1 MAQGNGDR
9 PFLKF
14 VQESVLGL
22 PLNDMV
28 EIDDTSTIVRN
39 ANNAISFTP
48 TTVVK
53 RKKTPQTPPSSS
65 TSSTTGASTTT
76 GTKSSSG
83 AAESKTKKKHQETT
97 AQQQQ
102 QNASDDTQRT
112 LAALAPV
119 RLAIS
124 RNLFALIK
132 SEKPIDSSV
141 DTRIDASDLVKS
153 NKSAIFSVFRHLN
166 LVVFVNNEWYE
177 IDGFLLDSLNKNH
190 FINGNNVVTFKFP
203 MRKTD
208 DVDIF
213 NNNNNN
219 NNRVNVKTNGGSGA
233 TSYLSTTNSN
243 VIASVSS
250 NKHMYDVL
258 PVNAN
263 TIMKETMD
271 DFTNAQ
277 KNNSIIFGKKIC
289 SQTNILLDGRI
300 VNANATLVNE
310 VNGQLQPV
318 NKDYAYPM
326 VSIGFRTE
334 NVDASGSSLV
344 SIDSAPGIFHACIDT
359 NKEHAPAAVFYSRDK
374 SNDYRYIKNAF
385 YGIDPTPKEMVQA
398 DARMGYWGKVVDN
411 AQHVF
416 GLNFPSMMG
425 FNLFYR
431 FCELYEQFSAQ
442 NHNTREPWMDNVD
455 RLVKKFRAKYKPKDF
470 LVPSVKL
477 SDDYASNIAEML
489 RPIDESKQ
497 KKHVK
502 RVRSIYGN
510 AAPPPTML
518 GVQYFKFNDTL
529 SQYYLPVR
537 FARFV
542 IDEYST
548 VQAPVNVIRGNQMLM
563 NASIYG
569 TSYKAVWANEEYH
582 NKTIEVEAH
591 LNTVHVTPVMY
602 VVMSKISDKLPTK
615 EEIAESKKFCEAEGF
630 YNEDDESDSDDD
642 SDGEEEAESKK
653 KQPSSSDFKK
663 KSK

>member
-1 MAQGNGDR
+1 MSQGNGDR

-22 PLNDMV
+22 PVDDMI
-28 EIDDTSTIVRN
+28 EMGDTSTIVRN
-39 ANNAISFTP
+39 ANNAILYTP
-48 TTVVK
+48 ATVVK
-53 RKKTPQTPPSSS
+53 RKKPP
-65 TSSTTGASTTT
+65 TTTAAAALPTTT
-76 GTKSSSG
+76 GTKQSNSNSN
-83 AAESKTKKKHQETT
+83 ASETKPKKKHHEPAQSESGETH
-97 AQQQQ
+97 
-102 QNASDDTQRT
+102 RT

-132 SEKPIDSSV
+132 SDKPMNAAV

-166 LVVFVNNEWYE
+166 LVAFVNNEWYE

-190 FINGNNVVTFKFP
+190 FIVGNNVVTFRFP

-208 DVDIF
+208 DVDNF
-213 NNNNNN
+213 AANQS
-219 NNRVNVKTNGGSGA
+219 RVIVKSNGGSGA
-233 TSYLSTTNSN
+233 MSSSSTTNSN
-243 VIASVSS
+243 VIASVSA
-250 NKHMYDVL
+250 NKHLYDVL
-258 PVNAN
+258 PTNAN

-271 DFTNAQ
+271 DFTNVQ
-277 KNNSIIFGKKIC
+277 RNTNIVFGKKIC

-300 VNANATLVNE
+300 VNANATLVSE

-318 NKDYAYPM
+318 NPAFAYPV

-344 SIDSAPGIFHACIDT
+344 AIDSASGIFHACTDT
-359 NKEHAPAAVFYSRDK
+359 NKDHAAAAVFYSRDK

-385 YGIDPTPKEMVQA
+385 YGIDPTPKELIQPDM
-398 DARMGYWGKVVDN
+398 RMAYWGKVVDN

-416 GLNFPSMMG
+416 GLNFPSMVG

-442 NHNTREPWMDNVD
+442 NHNTRESWMDNVD
-455 RLVKKFRAKYKPKDF
+455 RLVKKFKTKYKPKDF
-470 LVPSVKL
+470 LVPAITL
-477 SDDYASNIAEML
+477 SDDYASNIVEML
-489 RPIDESKQ
+489 RPIDESNQ
-497 KKHVK
+497 KSHVK

-510 AAPPPTML
+510 ATPPPTML
-518 GVQYFKFNDTL
+518 GVQYFKFNETL

-548 VQAPVNVIRGNQMLM
+548 VQAPVNVVRGNQMLM
-563 NASIYG
+563 NAAIYG
-569 TSYKAVWANEEYH
+569 SSYKTLWASPEYH
-582 NKTIEVEAH
+582 NKTLEVEAH

-602 VVMSKISDKLPTK
+602 VVMSKINDKLPTR
-615 EEIAESKKFCEAEGF
+615 EEIAESKKFCDAEGYF
-630 YNEDDESDSDDD
+630 NEDDDTDSDDD
-642 SDGEEEAESKK
+642 SDDEDSATAKK
-653 KQPSSSDFKK
+653 KPSSADSKTK